1 MKQSDSLPIILI
13 LSSLTLGGCEL
24 IGDIFEA
31 GVWVGALL
39 VIGIIGLVIWMV
51 FKIASRG

>member
-1 MKQSDSLPIILI
+1 MKHTWSLGTLMILFAVAVI
-13 LSSLTLGGCEL
+13 GCEV

-39 VIGIIGLVIWMV
+39 VIAVLGIVVWLV
-51 FKIASRG
+51 FKSRG

>member
-1 MKQSDSLPIILI
+1 MKQSLSLWTLMVLFAVTLI
-13 LSSLTLGGCEL
+13 GCEV

-39 VIGIIGLVIWMV
+39 VIAVLGVVVWLV
-51 FKIASRG
+51 FKSRG